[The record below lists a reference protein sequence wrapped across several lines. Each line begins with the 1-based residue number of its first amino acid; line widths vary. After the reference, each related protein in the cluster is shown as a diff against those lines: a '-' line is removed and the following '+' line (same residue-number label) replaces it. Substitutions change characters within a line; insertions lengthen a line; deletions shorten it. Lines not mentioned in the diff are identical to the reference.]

1 MSNSETELASLAM
14 EFKAFKI
21 NDHDR
26 LVHQSEKSV
35 LDMQTAKRQAAAV
48 AEDARQYQARME
60 KLMQEAQAHN
70 DLIAKESAQRN
81 QKLGET
87 QTKLSET

>member
-1 MSNSETELASLAM
+1 
-14 EFKAFKI
+14 
-21 NDHDR
+21 
-26 LVHQSEKSV
+26 
-35 LDMQTAKRQAAAV
+35 
-48 AEDARQYQARME
+48 ME